1 MISFATIMSGASA
14 SRRLVLVH
22 AHPDDECLST
32 GGTIARYAYEGV
44 HVCLIT
50 CTNGEVGE
58 VADLPELGDAEAVR
72 ARLGDIR
79 REELIEACRRL
90 GDVDLRMLGY
100 HDSGMQG
107 TPENDS
113 PHAFV
118 NQDLAGPIARI
129 ASILREIRPQ
139 VLVTYNEYGF
149 YGHPDHIRAH
159 EAALAATDAAAD
171 EQYEHA
177 PGTPHRVAKV
187 YYTAVPKSM
196 LRGGRSLAA
205 QMGESAD
212 DFFSVQEIER
222 IGTDDDRI
230 TTWLDVSAY
239 VDKKFEALE
248 AHRTQLGTT
257 GRFLQIPEAVRAA
270 AMGTEH
276 YILVRSEAPA
286 PEGAEHD
293 LFQGVTD

>member
-1 MISFATIMSGASA
+1 MAAASA

-32 GGTIARYAYEGV
+32 GGTIARYADEGA

-58 VADLPELGDAEAVR
+58 VADVPELGDTETVR
-72 ARLGDIR
+72 ARLGEIR
-79 REELIEACRRL
+79 REELVEACRRL

-107 TPENDS
+107 TPDNGS
-113 PHAFV
+113 PEAFV
-118 NQDLAGPIARI
+118 NQDLADPVARI
-129 ASILREIRPQ
+129 VEIVREIRPH

-159 EAALAATDAAAD
+159 EAALAAVDAAAD
-171 EQYEHA
+171 ERYV
-177 PGTPHRVAKV
+177 PGAPHRVAKV

-196 LRGGRSLAA
+196 LRGGRSLAE
-205 QMGESAD
+205 QMGESPD
-212 DFFSVQEIER
+212 DFFSEDEIER

-230 TTWLDVSAY
+230 TTWLDVSIY
-239 VDKKFEALE
+239 VDRKFEALE

-257 GRFLQIPEAVRAA
+257 GRFLQIPVNVRAA

-276 YILVRSEAPA
+276 FVLVRSDVSA
-286 PEGAEHD
+286 PEGAERD